1 MLSGSSRGQG
11 GPASSQVLSGAGGK
25 DGYGTG
31 APGEHPALPR
41 TPGLKASFTCTNSEQ
56 LCKQRCRTGAPPPGV
71 GVQEKEES
79 KSQTALCSGPGSAA
93 PALALGILFSPR
105 GFSHEIHVRQ
115 VTPVA

>member
-56 LCKQRCRTGAPPPGV
+56 LCKQRCRTGAPPQVWGFKKKRSRKAKPPSVLGPV
-71 GVQEKEES
+71 RLHRPWHWGSCSVHVDS
-79 KSQTALCSGPGSAA
+79 HMKST
-93 PALALGILFSPR
+93 
-105 GFSHEIHVRQ
+105 
-115 VTPVA
+115 